1 MTFHRIFNKSPMTSA
16 TSVAETVN
24 LSGGKPQILVGIALL
39 IFFSNNIYLFTCIVS
54 CCDVRY
60 VFRVQRHSSSSLYP
74 FTFGGLEGLVG
85 FNI

>member
-60 VFRVQRHSSSSLYP
+60 VFAYNDIQVRLY
-74 FTFGGLEGLVG
+74 TRLLLGV
-85 FNI
+85 